1 MVLQTEQTERLRK
14 ALHIDITDGI
24 ILAVMHQGRRQ
35 ENDTKETMEA
45 WMERHVFVYAS
56 TPKVLE
62 TMKKEFSVSSLLRE
76 YKHGKRFLVYR
87 CHLVNRDMMLVDKV
101 TIYLFENTVTGHV
114 EAQMFIEDIT
124 QEYLDNVTNEV
135 LYQKDYKLLSLISL
149 DREIINFRSCHLEDI
164 DIKKR
169 KNIPY
174 KKAAE
179 LVCGHHIH
187 PNDRERFL
195 SKTNLTFL
203 RKTMEEKGMHSFAA
217 QTTDKLTERYTYYW
231 FDKSENM
238 LLLVADDM
246 TKELETDPLTGLP
259 NRAGFLRQVGE
270 ILRKQSDAQYAI
282 LFFNIQRFKAIN
294 DLFGYEKGDRI
305 LKKIVDALEK
315 SFLKPLV
322 TARMEADRFVAF
334 VDTVNLKLDQMN
346 QLLHYSY
353 HDGKT
358 DIELHG
364 RCGIYYVPK
373 QCTLSVSD
381 MCDRAK
387 LAKNYIS
394 NQYVRPYAIYD
405 ESMKMEY
412 DDNSR
417 VMINLEQAIEKNEF
431 CVYYQPVYDAKT
443 EEIVSAEALV
453 RWIPDKKNP
462 VLPGRFIPVLEN
474 SGHITKL
481 DTFVNRTVREMIRK
495 RKQEGKK
502 VLPVAVNLSRMD
514 LMDKD
519 IMGRIWENVNDK
531 KIPVSMFHY
540 ELTESAYADITES
553 GSKFLTG
560 LQKKGAK
567 ILIDDFG
574 SGISSF
580 STVRDY
586 EFDIIKLDMGFV
598 QKIGTSKKTDNI
610 LIALIDLA
618 HSLDMKVIAEGV
630 ETKEQTEFL
639 KKNGCDYFQGFY
651 YAKPMSQDEFEAM
664 LDREL

>member
-1 MVLQTEQTERLRK
+1 
-14 ALHIDITDGI
+14 
-24 ILAVMHQGRRQ
+24 
-35 ENDTKETMEA
+35 
-45 WMERHVFVYAS
+45 
-56 TPKVLE
+56 
-62 TMKKEFSVSSLLRE
+62 
-76 YKHGKRFLVYR
+76 
-87 CHLVNRDMMLVDKV
+87 
-101 TIYLFENTVTGHV
+101 
-114 EAQMFIEDIT
+114 
-124 QEYLDNVTNEV
+124 
-135 LYQKDYKLLSLISL
+135 
-149 DREIINFRSCHLEDI
+149 
-164 DIKKR
+164 
-169 KNIPY
+169 
-174 KKAAE
+174 
-179 LVCGHHIH
+179 
-187 PNDRERFL
+187 
-195 SKTNLTFL
+195 
-203 RKTMEEKGMHSFAA
+203 
-217 QTTDKLTERYTYYW
+217 
-231 FDKSENM
+231 M

-334 VDTVNLKLDQMN
+334 VDTANLKLDQMN

-394 NQYVRPYAIYD
+394 NQYVQPYSIYD

>member
-1 MVLQTEQTERLRK
+1 
-14 ALHIDITDGI
+14 
-24 ILAVMHQGRRQ
+24 
-35 ENDTKETMEA
+35 
-45 WMERHVFVYAS
+45 
-56 TPKVLE
+56 
-62 TMKKEFSVSSLLRE
+62 
-76 YKHGKRFLVYR
+76 
-87 CHLVNRDMMLVDKV
+87 
-101 TIYLFENTVTGHV
+101 
-114 EAQMFIEDIT
+114 
-124 QEYLDNVTNEV
+124 
-135 LYQKDYKLLSLISL
+135 
-149 DREIINFRSCHLEDI
+149 
-164 DIKKR
+164 
-169 KNIPY
+169 
-174 KKAAE
+174 
-179 LVCGHHIH
+179 
-187 PNDRERFL
+187 
-195 SKTNLTFL
+195 
-203 RKTMEEKGMHSFAA
+203 
-217 QTTDKLTERYTYYW
+217 
-231 FDKSENM
+231 
-238 LLLVADDM
+238 
-246 TKELETDPLTGLP
+246 
-259 NRAGFLRQVGE
+259 
-270 ILRKQSDAQYAI
+270 
-282 LFFNIQRFKAIN
+282 
-294 DLFGYEKGDRI
+294 
-305 LKKIVDALEK
+305 
-315 SFLKPLV
+315 
-322 TARMEADRFVAF
+322 
-334 VDTVNLKLDQMN
+334 
-346 QLLHYSY
+346 
-353 HDGKT
+353 
-358 DIELHG
+358 
-364 RCGIYYVPK
+364 
-373 QCTLSVSD
+373 

-394 NQYVRPYAIYD
+394 NQYVQPYAIYD

-553 GSKFLTG
+553 GSEFLTG